1 VGAAWLSS
9 LAGLSLALGAF
20 IAGLIVSQSEYSHQA
35 LGEII
40 PFRDVFSSLF
50 LISIG
55 MLLDLKS
62 LHADAGGLPF
72 LLAIVIG
79 IILLKAVVVWGV
91 TLILGYSFRVAVITG
106 LTLAQIG
113 EFSFVLALRGRE
125 DALLQGGLYQLFL
138 ASAVLSMML
147 TPLLKAAAPWVAD
160 KLAPLV
166 AGSRLAAG
174 RIAAEAATVGA
185 LDGHVIIIGFGLN
198 GRNLAH
204 ALKRVSVPY
213 LVIEMN
219 PETVAAERRKG
230 EPIFYGDATSRSVL
244 EHAGVHRA
252 RVLVIA
258 VSDPSSI
265 RRSTD
270 LARRMNAALH
280 IIVRTRYLQEMKP
293 LLALGANEVVPEEFE
308 TSLEIFARTL
318 RKLLVPRDV
327 VERFVREARQN
338 GYGALV
344 AGGRDGELTADAREL
359 VAGTEIE
366 VFRVEPG
373 STLAGRSLGEANIRS
388 LSGATVLALRHDGQF
403 VTNPTVEAQLE
414 TGTVA
419 IVFGTPEQVARAAE
433 LFRPAAGDAGKGEP

>member
-1 VGAAWLSS
+1 
-9 LAGLSLALGAF
+9 
-20 IAGLIVSQSEYSHQA
+20 
-35 LGEII
+35 
-40 PFRDVFSSLF
+40 
-50 LISIG
+50 
-55 MLLDLKS
+55 
-62 LHADAGGLPF
+62 
-72 LLAIVIG
+72 
-79 IILLKAVVVWGV
+79 
-91 TLILGYSFRVAVITG
+91 VITG

-174 RIAAEAATVGA
+174 RIAAEAAAVGA

-270 LARRMNAALH
+270 LARRLNPALH

-359 VAGTEIE
+359 VAGAEIE

-388 LSGATVLALRHDGQF
+388 LSGATVLALRHNGQF
-403 VTNPTVEAQLE
+403 VTNPTVAAQLD

-433 LFRPAAGDAGKGEP
+433 LFRPAAGDAAKAEP